1 MPPLATAPPLG
12 TALPLGT
19 APPLARAEA
28 SGARDGARKTDE
40 GKEGMRSDTPEKGR
54 AHDGAPGA
62 RVGEGSGVGW
72 SAVPGAPCWALVGGA
87 RGGACDCAMDE
98 TPDCAIDETPDREL
112 VERPDEEV
120 SSHLERPRSEPIS
133 ALSAW
138 LYDQPGMWGRSSPV
152 GKTRRGGAPW

>member
-1 MPPLATAPPLG
+1 
-12 TALPLGT
+12 
-19 APPLARAEA
+19 
-28 SGARDGARKTDE
+28 
-40 GKEGMRSDTPEKGR
+40 
-54 AHDGAPGA
+54 
-62 RVGEGSGVGW
+62 
-72 SAVPGAPCWALVGGA
+72 
-87 RGGACDCAMDE
+87 MDE

-152 GKTRRGGAPW
+152 GKMRREGGAVVSTCMRGRAPAAAGHVGAQLAMRADREVLKGHQWSSMVINGHQWSSIAIKGPQGSP